1 MPKNAAAHARRVAY
15 VMRESTVRRRHHNG
29 RAPSSAPA
37 AEAAAVM
44 RGVEN
49 GFAVVRAAN
58 HGLLTASDAK
68 GRLIGQKV
76 ARPDQMDSILADL
89 PLGPGPTL
97 YTRTGNVFPWATLG
111 LTLLLCVLAMRGEPK
126 GLLPKHRYFSRARAY
141 RNVMDDPALAYT
153 ARQSSCGFSS
163 SMPR

>member
-1 MPKNAAAHARRVAY
+1 M
-15 VMRESTVRRRHHNG
+15 
-29 RAPSSAPA
+29 
-37 AEAAAVM
+37 AVM

-68 GRLIGQKV
+68 GRLIAQKV

-126 GLLPKHRYFSRARAY
+126 GLLKYWESRTHTDRPTAASGQEPTLEARFDLPERGRSRGAMLS
-141 RNVMDDPALAYT
+141 R
-153 ARQSSCGFSS
+153 
-163 SMPR
+163 